1 MADAGRQE
9 EGGGRGKSEL
19 LGLAVAHP
27 VRRRILRSI
36 AGEGEG
42 RSPTQIARSLDLPVA
57 VAVYQMTV
65 LSKCRAV
72 RPAGEEQAPGG
83 AEHLY
88 DAVLDG
94 DSSLEALLEQTRE
107 ADERAG

>member
-1 MADAGRQE
+1 MANVGRQE
-9 EGGGRGKSEL
+9 ESGGRGKGEL

-42 RSPTQIARSLDLPVA
+42 RSPAQIARSLDLPVA

-65 LSKCRAV
+65 LSKCRAL
-72 RPAGEEQAPGG
+72 RPAGEGQAPGG
-83 AEHLY
+83 AEALY
-88 DAVLDG
+88 DAMFDG
-94 DSSLEALLEQTRE
+94 DASLEALLEQTRE
-107 ADERAG
+107 ADERTG